1 MFKLF
6 DSKIKVEIAFFL
18 IVITLQE
25 DSSGSFAGDVSS
37 GDGLHGGTYMCAESI
52 FEEISVISFDA
63 DFGIFDQKCIE
74 NLFIHDFCLIYPCA
88 CDILSV

>member
-25 DSSGSFAGDVSS
+25 DSSGSFAGNVSS
-37 GDGLHGGTYMCAESI
+37 GDGLHSGTDMCAESI
-52 FEEISVISFDA
+52 FKKIPVISFDA
-63 DFGIFDQKCIE
+63 YLGIFDQKCIE
-74 NLFIHDFCLIYPCA
+74 YLFIHGIKPH
-88 CDILSV
+88 

>member
-1 MFKLF
+1 MGELF
-6 DSKIKVEIAFFL
+6 DRHIEVEVTLFL

-63 DFGIFDQKCIE
+63 DLGIFDQKCIE
-74 NLFIHDFCLIYPCA
+74 YLFIHCIKPH
-88 CDILSV
+88 